1 VRSRVLLV
9 LIAAAAALVP
19 TSPTAVERWYSMGVY
34 PRLQSLITPAT
45 NLVPVAILDV
55 VAAAAL
61 AVGAVTFI
69 RRMRADGIRR
79 ALLRTGVS
87 ALCFAAAV
95 YLLFLGLWGLNYR
108 RLPLERKLDY
118 ERSRVTREAAISLA
132 NAAAS
137 FMNAGY
143 AAAHRTAPD
152 TKSLERSFDDV
163 QRTLGAGRVAV
174 PGVPKR
180 SLLTWYFRGAAIDG
194 MTDPLFLEII
204 VNPDVLDIERPFV
217 LSHEWAHLAGYAD
230 ESEANFVAWLTC
242 VRGDGLAR
250 YSGWAAAYQHAAG
263 ALPREIQRTLTPLD
277 PGPRDDMRAMELR
290 YSKSSPVVRRAARDV
305 YDGYL
310 KANRVAEGIGSY
322 DAVLRLM
329 LGTRFNSDWTPARQ
343 TSVR

>member
-1 VRSRVLLV
+1 MRNRALLV
-9 LIAAAAALVP
+9 LLAAAAALVP
-19 TSPTAVERWYSMGVY
+19 MSPAAVERWYSMGVY

-45 NLVPVAILDV
+45 NRVPIAILDIAAV
-55 VAAAAL
+55 VLL
-61 AVGAVTFI
+61 ASAVATFI
-69 RRMRADGIRR
+69 RRLRANGMRR
-79 ALLRTGVS
+79 AVLSTGVS
-87 ALCFAAAV
+87 AVCFAAV
-95 YLLFLGLWGLNYR
+95 LYLLFLGVWGLNYR

-118 ERSRVTREAAISLA
+118 EQSRVTRDAAISLA

-152 TKSLERSFDDV
+152 TGSLERSFADV
-163 QRTLGAGRVAV
+163 QRALGAGRVAV

-180 SLLTWYFRGAAIDG
+180 SLLTLYFRRAAIDG

-204 VNPDVLDIERPFV
+204 VNPDALDIERPFV
-217 LSHEWAHLAGYAD
+217 LSHEWAHLAGYAN

-250 YSGWAAAYQHAAG
+250 YSGWVAAYQHAAG
-263 ALPREIQRTLTPLD
+263 ALPRDVQRTLTPLD
-277 PGPRDDMRAMELR
+277 PGPRDDMRAMAAR
-290 YSKSSPVVRRAARDV
+290 YNRSSPVVRRAARGV

-310 KANRVAEGIGSY
+310 RANRVAEGIGSY

-329 LGTRFNSDWTPARQ
+329 LGTRFNADWTPAR
-343 TSVR
+343 